1 MNAHELEVFNKNVDI
16 DNHNVEFL
24 QNKTISNR
32 NAIEFVYDYMQEAD
46 LWWMG
51 LVFIL
56 VVYMLLFHLR
66 VNQLE
71 ERIDDLEDI
80 EDCRPELEPLLA
92 KVTKV

>member
-1 MNAHELEVFNKNVDI
+1 MNAHQLEVFNKNVDI

-32 NAIEFVYDYMQEAD
+32 NAIEFVYEYMQEAD

-71 ERIDDLEDI
+71 ERIDELEDI
-80 EDCRPELEPLLA
+80 EDCRPELEQLLA
-92 KVTKV
+92 KATKV

>member
-1 MNAHELEVFNKNVDI
+1 MNSDQLKVFNENVEI

-32 NAIEFVYDYMQEAD
+32 NAIEFVYEYMQEAD

-56 VVYMLLFHLR
+56 VIYMLLFHLR

>member
-1 MNAHELEVFNKNVDI
+1 MNSNELKVFNQNVDI

-24 QNKTISNR
+24 QNKTIANR
-32 NAIEFVYDYMQEAD
+32 NAIEFVYEYMQEAD
-46 LWWMG
+46 VWWMG

-56 VVYMLLFHLR
+56 VVYMLLFHHR

-80 EDCRPELEPLLA
+80 EDCRPELEPLLSKVA
-92 KVTKV
+92 KV

>member
-1 MNAHELEVFNKNVDI
+1 MNADQLKVFNENVDI

-80 EDCRPELEPLLA
+80 EDCRPELEPLLS

>member
-1 MNAHELEVFNKNVDI
+1 MNAHELDVFNKNVDI

-32 NAIEFVYDYMQEAD
+32 NAIEFVYEYMQEAD

-56 VVYMLLFHLR
+56 VIYMLLFHLR

-80 EDCRPELEPLLA
+80 EDCRPELEPLLS

>member
-1 MNAHELEVFNKNVDI
+1 MNAEQLKVFNENVDI
-16 DNHNVEFL
+16 DNHNVELL

-32 NAIEFVYDYMQEAD
+32 NAIEFVYEYMQEAD

-56 VVYMLLFHLR
+56 VVYMLLFHIR

-71 ERIDDLEDI
+71 QRIDDLEDI

-92 KVTKV
+92 KATKV

>member
-32 NAIEFVYDYMQEAD
+32 NAIEFVYEYMQEAD

-92 KVTKV
+92 KATKV

>member
-1 MNAHELEVFNKNVDI
+1 MNAHQLEVFNKNVDI

-32 NAIEFVYDYMQEAD
+32 NAIEFVYVYMQEAD

-71 ERIDDLEDI
+71 ERIDELEDI

-92 KVTKV
+92 KATKV

>member
-1 MNAHELEVFNKNVDI
+1 MNAHQLEVFNKNVDI

-32 NAIEFVYDYMQEAD
+32 NAIEFVYEYMQEAD

-71 ERIDDLEDI
+71 ERIDELEDI

-92 KVTKV
+92 KATKV

>member
-1 MNAHELEVFNKNVDI
+1 MNADQLKVFNENVDI